1 MKIHGQTKDSI
12 PLSNEGDD
20 KNIRRRVYDAFNVL
34 QAVGIISKEG
44 KSIVWRGFPG
54 AASRRRVRVGGDLIE
69 QVQQER
75 AKRAEAIEKKQ
86 QQLRELVEHHRMVK
100 QLIEVNPVRGP
111 NETDIALEMPFVLVK
126 VRSLG
131 DVGPVPSDAAWPI

>member
-1 MKIHGQTKDSI
+1 
-12 PLSNEGDD
+12 
-20 KNIRRRVYDAFNVL
+20 
-34 QAVGIISKEG
+34 
-44 KSIVWRGFPG
+44 
-54 AASRRRVRVGGDLIE
+54 
-69 QVQQER
+69 VQQER